1 MHRTALKGYVQ
12 FTSGQGAGR
21 EQCRGDLLFTKTFY
35 VPQQAH
41 TTLSENKYFNNKR
54 KHLCVYINRCF

>member
-21 EQCRGDLLFTKTFY
+21 EQCRGDLLFTKTLY
-35 VPQQAH
+35 VPQEAR
-41 TTLSENKYFNNKR
+41 TTLSENKYFNN
-54 KHLCVYINRCF
+54 